1 MRKICFHGR
10 RERDKSGDFLLAAR
24 IIGAAAASQGISAQV
39 RTPMWP
45 SPPGS
50 PDRALVR
57 LNEEPLADMRL
68 PKEFDLEFVCDPKLA
83 VIPPMGNA
91 LLPWGALLINAAT
104 RPWVP
109 EGGPKVFSADLGRL
123 ASGRGAPAGFSFA
136 GAVWG
141 ALGIMAPELGVIPG
155 VIGDFPP
162 ANIETPLGE
171 AEKALL
177 HEAQALGS
185 NLFSGM

>member
-1 MRKICFHGR
+1 M
-10 RERDKSGDFLLAAR
+10 SGDFLLAAR
-24 IIGAAAASQGISAQV
+24 IIGAAAASQGVSAQV

-57 LNEEPLADMRL
+57 LSEEPLADMHL
-68 PKEFDLEFVCDPKLA
+68 PKEFDLEIVCDPKLA
-83 VIPPMGNA
+83 IIPPMGNA
-91 LLPWGALLINAAT
+91 LLPGGALLINAPT
-104 RPWVP
+104 RPSVP

-136 GAVWG
+136 GAAWG
-141 ALGIMAPELGVIPG
+141 ALGIMAPELGLIPG
-155 VIGDFPP
+155 IIEDFPP
-162 ANIETPLGE
+162 ANIEATLGD

-177 HEAQALGS
+177 REAQALGS
-185 NLFSGM
+185 KLFSGM